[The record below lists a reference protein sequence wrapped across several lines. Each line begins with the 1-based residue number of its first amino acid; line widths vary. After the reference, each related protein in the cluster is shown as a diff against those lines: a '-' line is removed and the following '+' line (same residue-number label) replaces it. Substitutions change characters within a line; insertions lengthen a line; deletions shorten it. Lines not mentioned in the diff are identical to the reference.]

1 MTTPQTDAPE
11 RIWAVHWNTYGAVL
25 NGAWADTVRH
35 FGGGV
40 EYVRADMIENWRRE
54 IVLRHL
60 SNAGQA
66 ADALDAHEATI
77 AALVEALDR
86 IVIASDYY
94 GKEPVDHDE
103 LTLAYAHQSTG
114 NIARAT
120 LAKAAALKG
129 SSNAHK

>member
-1 MTTPQTDAPE
+1 MTTSQTDAPTLQK
-11 RIWAVHWNTYGAVL
+11 RLRNNHL
-25 NGAWADTVRH
+25 ND
-35 FGGGV
+35 
-40 EYVRADMIENWRRE
+40 EELCE
-54 IVLRHL
+54 
-60 SNAGQA
+60 A

-77 AALVEALDR
+77 AAMVEALDR

-114 NIARAT
+114 NIARAA